1 LPETACNTRGA
12 PDGPASGSG
21 RGAKPQ
27 EMLEFCLEEH
37 GELRPQPPKFI
48 GMQQIEVA

>member
-1 LPETACNTRGA
+1 
-12 PDGPASGSG
+12 
-21 RGAKPQ
+21 
-27 EMLEFCLEEH
+27 MLEFCLEEH